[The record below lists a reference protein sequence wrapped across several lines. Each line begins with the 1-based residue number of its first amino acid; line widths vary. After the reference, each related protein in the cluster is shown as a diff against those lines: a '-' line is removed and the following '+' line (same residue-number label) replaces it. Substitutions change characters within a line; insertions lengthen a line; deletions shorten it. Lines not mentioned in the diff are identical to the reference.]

1 MKKHGSSPF
10 SFVTIAM
17 KLLMKI
23 ALLSWVLVIRTENVT
38 NSSIREITKI
48 AMKELIKISSSEKEF
63 KTLDEMM
70 QEMNERLEN
79 NLVGIIWR
87 TA

>member
-1 MKKHGSSPF
+1 
-10 SFVTIAM
+10 M